1 MASWNDEKKIG
12 IDRNLCRAA
21 YNRFLTLY
29 SLLLQLD
36 FGFHDSRTIQ
46 LENGVHS
53 VGGLARIDFV
63 VHGDDVLAQ
72 LEFPSQQFLT
82 EFCKSRQ

>member
-12 IDRNLCRAA
+12 IDRKLCGAA
-21 YNRFLTLY
+21 YNRFLALY

-46 LENGVHS
+46 LKNDVHS

-63 VHGDDVLAQ
+63 VHGNDVFAQ
-72 LEFPSQQFLT
+72 LEFSSKQFWAD
-82 EFCKSRQ
+82 FCESRQ